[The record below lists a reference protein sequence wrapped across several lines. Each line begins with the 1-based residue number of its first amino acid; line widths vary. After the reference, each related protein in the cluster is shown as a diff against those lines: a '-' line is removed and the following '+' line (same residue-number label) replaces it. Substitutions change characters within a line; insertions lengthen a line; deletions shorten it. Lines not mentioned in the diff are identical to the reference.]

1 MSMDSGNALGELYE
15 RVKHFAS
22 TRHGIFL
29 MIYGPALLG
38 MPVALFLPENVLSSS
53 SWLMS
58 LTDFFG
64 QHVPMIVRLSEPT
77 DFPQVAKLFYTFMFL
92 LIPLW
97 LCGLFLLPDERIV
110 PLEHHIKHKIRSP
123 LIYLL
128 IAYMFMDAVVIDP
141 VDSSGTSGTVMTF
154 SLHSRLGLGV
164 WGSLLMGGIA
174 CWSYLIIL
182 WIKRIPK
189 IYKFNI

>member
-1 MSMDSGNALGELYE
+1 MNMNPLSELYE
-15 RVKHFAS
+15 RVRHFAS
-22 TRHGIFL
+22 TRHGIFF
-29 MIYGPALLG
+29 MIFGPALLG

-53 SWLMS
+53 PWLML

-64 QHVPMIVRLSEPT
+64 QHFPMIVRLSEPT

-97 LCGLFLLPDERIV
+97 FCGLFLLPDERIV

-123 LIYLL
+123 LIYFLL
-128 IAYMFMDAVVIDP
+128 
-141 VDSSGTSGTVMTF
+141 TF
-154 SLHSRLGLGV
+154 AFVYVELIPHVTQPDMGGIMKLSKHSRLGLSI
-164 WGSLLMGGIA
+164 WGSLLMGGGVCLI
-174 CWSYLIIL
+174 YMIIL

-189 IYKFNI
+189 I

>member
-1 MSMDSGNALGELYE
+1 MSMDSKNALGELYE

-22 TRHGIFL
+22 TRHGTYF

-97 LCGLFLLPDERIV
+97 FCGLFLLPDENFI
-110 PLEHHIKHKIRSP
+110 PLEYHIKHKIRMP
-123 LIYLL
+123 LAGFLL
-128 IAYMFMDAVVIDP
+128 ISMFVYVEVIP
-141 VDSSGTSGTVMTF
+141 HVTQPELGGIM
-154 SLHSRLGLGV
+154 SLSKHSRLGLGV
-164 WGSLLMGGIA
+164 WGSLLMGGIVCVIYA
-174 CWSYLIIL
+174 ILI

-189 IYKFNI
+189 IYKFH